1 VLAALTARLSMITG
15 DCRDPATFAA
25 LARRCTE
32 LRVQRAV
39 HYLAIPP
46 DLADA
51 VVSGLAVAGLNTGAR
66 VVPEKPFGRDLPS
79 AQRLNAIVRA
89 AFGESAIFRIDHY
102 LGKEPVENLLVFRFA
117 NSLLEPVWNR
127 RYVAQVQITMAEEI
141 GVAGRG
147 GFYDSVGAVRDVVQN
162 HLLQVLALQAMEP
175 PVSAD
180 ADAIRDEKV
189 KVLTAIEPASPA
201 ECVLGQYDGYRDEPG
216 VAPGS
221 DAETY
226 AALRLHINTW
236 RWAGVPFLLRAGK
249 RLAGTALE
257 AVIEFQAPPRLL
269 FAPHA
274 TVPEPN
280 LLRFRL
286 GTDDGV
292 TLSLQAKQPG
302 EQLHSRTVDLDVDFP
317 VVGTRHDPYDRLLA
331 DALAGDTS
339 RFARSDSVET
349 AWRIVQP
356 LLDAPPQP
364 SLYPPGTWGPEQASR
379 LTPSG
384 WHPIQA
390 HRTAPRTELPTRPGH
405 P

>member
-1 VLAALTARLSMITG
+1 
-15 DCRDPATFAA
+15 
-25 LARRCTE
+25 
-32 LRVQRAV
+32 
-39 HYLAIPP
+39 
-46 DLADA
+46 
-51 VVSGLAVAGLNTGAR
+51 
-66 VVPEKPFGRDLPS
+66 
-79 AQRLNAIVRA
+79 
-89 AFGESAIFRIDHY
+89 
-102 LGKEPVENLLVFRFA
+102 
-117 NSLLEPVWNR
+117 
-127 RYVAQVQITMAEEI
+127 
-141 GVAGRG
+141 VAGRG